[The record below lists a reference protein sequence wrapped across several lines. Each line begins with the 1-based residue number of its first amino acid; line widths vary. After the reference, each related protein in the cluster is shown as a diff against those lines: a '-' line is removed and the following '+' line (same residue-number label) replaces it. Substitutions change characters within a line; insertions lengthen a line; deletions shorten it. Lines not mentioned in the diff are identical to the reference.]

1 MTIREALPNRNI
13 TVVIKKVTDVH
24 NISDLVSFNHIS
36 DLVSFKHD
44 YKRTGK
50 EEFEY
55 GHILDKEYLSVIP
68 LQKKYIFYVR
78 SFD

>member
-1 MTIREALPNRNI
+1 MTIRETLPNRNI

-24 NISDLVSFNHIS
+24 NIS

-55 GHILDKEYLSVIP
+55 GHILDKEYLSVVP
-68 LQKKYIFYVR
+68 RQTKYIFYVR
-78 SFD
+78 